1 VPKFNSHRITFTYPQ
16 INASRR
22 VTFLVNDPKK
32 EPVVQKVLAGGHG
45 YPAEGVR
52 PEKGEL
58 VWLLGK

>member
-16 INASRR
+16 INVARR
-22 VTFLVNDPKK
+22 VTFLVSGPKK
-32 EPVVQKVLAGGHG
+32 EAVVQKVLEGKHG

-58 VWLLGK
+58 VWLLG